1 MEIAQPNEEIHMTR
15 RNPALVSLALLLAA
29 ALGPIGSERDAW
41 ADEGMWTFDNFP
53 KQLVQR
59 HYGFSPSDAWL
70 DHIRLASVRFNNGG
84 SGAFVSSEGL
94 VMTNHHVGSDCIHE
108 LSSSTHD
115 YMAEGF
121 RSEEHTSELQSQS
134 NLVCR
139 LLLEKKKIAHLH
151 RPPAVTAIDT

>member
-29 ALGPIGSERDAW
+29 AFGLIASERSAS

-59 HYGFSPSDAWL
+59 HYGFTPSDAWL

-84 SGAFVSSEGL
+84 SGALLSSEGL
-94 VMTNHHVGSDCIHE
+94 VMTNHHEGSDCIHE
-108 LSSSTHD
+108 LKSSTHH
-115 YMAEGF
+115 YMAQGLYAFTREQNANW
-121 RSEEHTSELQSQS
+121 TNLEL
-134 NLVCR
+134 
-139 LLLEKKKIAHLH
+139 
-151 RPPAVTAIDT
+151 

>member
-1 MEIAQPNEEIHMTR
+1 MEIAQPNEEILMTR
-15 RNPALVSLALLLAA
+15 RNPALVRLALLLAA
-29 ALGPIGSERDAW
+29 ALALIGSERGAW

-94 VMTNHHVGSDCIHE
+94 VMTNHHVGADCIPE
-108 LSSSTHD
+108 LRSSSHD
-115 YMAEGF
+115 CMAGG
-121 RSEEHTSELQSQS
+121 R
-134 NLVCR
+134 V
-139 LLLEKKKIAHLH
+139 
-151 RPPAVTAIDT
+151 AVPRDA